1 VQALIPITDQ
11 KTLSDLLAV
20 KLKRNGKVQN
30 PFSSSAAAVFVFVG
44 LTDRTEVTK
53 CTDCFGR
60 IDPFSFLLKKLRR
73 KLITAAERE
82 RKKQIDRERE

>member
-1 VQALIPITDQ
+1 VQAWIPITDQ

-20 KLKRNGKVQN
+20 ELKRNGKVQN

-60 IDPFSFLLKKLRR
+60 IDPFFVFIEETSSE
-73 KLITAAERE
+73 TNNSG
-82 RKKQIDRERE
+82 